1 MSPRVIV
8 LAGLIASVLLC
19 DPGSTARAQ
28 TAPACPVSHER
39 LVDALRKS
47 VKPSGG
53 PSNGGFDNNQ
63 WAAVVGRDGT
73 VCAVGFSGN
82 AWDDQWLGSRVI
94 AAQKANT
101 ANAFSLRAVA
111 LSTANLF
118 SGAQPGGFLY
128 GIPAGQPS
136 VADTAYAGEAAQ
148 FGGASDPML
157 GKRLGGVIVFGGGLA
172 LYDGSGLL
180 GGVGVSGDTSCADH
194 NVAWR
199 VRQALGLDKVPAGP
213 GGLKTDG
220 IVYDIG
226 VTGSST
232 SGFGHPK
239 CAAKEADVATDIGA
253 GSSGLLAR

>member
-1 MSPRVIV
+1 MSSRAIAWV
-8 LAGLIASVLLC
+8 GLFAPVLLWTLAL
-19 DPGSTARAQ
+19 PARSQ
-28 TAPACPVSHER
+28 GAPACPVGQEK
-39 LVDALRKS
+39 LADALRRS
-47 VKPSGG
+47 VKASGG

-73 VCAVGFSGN
+73 VCAVAHSGA
-82 AWDDQWLGSRVI
+82 AWGDQWLGSRVI

-101 ANAFSLRAVA
+101 ANAFSLKGMA

-118 SGAQPGGFLY
+118 SAAQPGGFLY

-136 VADTAYAGEAAQ
+136 AAEVAYAGAPEQ
-148 FGGASDPML
+148 FGTATDPML
-157 GKRLGGVIVFGGGLA
+157 GKRLGGVIIFGGGLP
-172 LYDGSGLL
+172 LYDGSDLTGGL
-180 GGVGVSGDTSCADH
+180 GISGDTSCADH

-213 GGLKTDG
+213 GGLKNDG
-220 IVYDIG
+220 IVYDVG
-226 VTGSST
+226 LTGSST